1 MIALGAALASAAGG
15 VLLASAALDAL
26 DAAPAQVAR
35 RWTRSAPRDGRP
47 GTRAPTGPGT
57 FASAARWACRRY
69 DASPPGRG
77 LAARL
82 DSASIRTS
90 PAQWRGAQIA
100 AFVAM
105 SVLVDMAIG
114 SVAWAASIA
123 LSSVRIGGRLL
134 LRSRRRHR
142 DDDLC
147 AVAAALARHLATEL
161 GSGATPSEA
170 LASVAATA
178 DARSGPRL
186 SALLAAVELRTA
198 VGQTATIALHHAV
211 DDLPPGPGHDVLAI
225 LATDLEL
232 VVERGCGT
240 AVLTRLANGIDERR
254 HTIAEVRAVTAEIRM
269 AALAIPSLAILCATG
284 LVAVDPAVGTAAVS
298 PIGAAT
304 LGLLGSLAAGATV
317 LARRL
322 TSAPELG

>member
-1 MIALGAALASAAGG
+1 M
-15 VLLASAALDAL
+15 
-26 DAAPAQVAR
+26 
-35 RWTRSAPRDGRP
+35 
-47 GTRAPTGPGT
+47 
-57 FASAARWACRRY
+57 
-69 DASPPGRG
+69 
-77 LAARL
+77 
-82 DSASIRTS
+82 
-90 PAQWRGAQIA
+90 
-100 AFVAM
+100 
-105 SVLVDMAIG
+105 
-114 SVAWAASIA
+114 
-123 LSSVRIGGRLL
+123 L

-147 AVAAALARHLATEL
+147 AVAATLARHLATEL

-170 LASVAATA
+170 LASLATTA

-198 VGQTATIALHHAV
+198 VGETATIALHHGV

-240 AVLTRLANGIDERR
+240 AVLTRLAHGIDERR
-254 HTIAEVRAVTAEIRM
+254 HTIAEVRAATAEIRM
-269 AALAIPSLAILCATG
+269 AAVAIPSMAILCAAG
-284 LVAVDPAVGTAAVS
+284 LVAVDPAVGAAAVS
-298 PIGAAT
+298 PIGAVT